1 LRQVLGVINYL
12 RKFLPNLSLV
22 ISPRSELLK
31 AHSTWNWSHSQKEA
45 FEKGKAMVATAPVP
59 VFYNENKPTVVSA
72 DASSYGLGG
81 VLLQKHVDQLRP
93 VAFASHTFTVSE
105 KRYAQIEK
113 DCLASVWVSEKFSRY
128 LCSLESF
135 QLMTDHK
142 PLVPLIN
149 RQDWIEYP

>member
-1 LRQVLGVINYL
+1 MINYL
-12 RKFLPNLSLV
+12 GKFLPNLSLV
-22 ISPRSELLK
+22 ISPRGELLK

-45 FEKGKAMVATAPVP
+45 FEKAKAMVTTLPVP
-59 VFYNENKPTVVSA
+59 VFYNVNKPTVVSV

-93 VAFASHTFTVSE
+93 VAFASRTLTVSE

-113 DCLASVWVSEKFSRY
+113 DCLASVWLCEKFSRY

-149 RQDWIEYP
+149 RQD